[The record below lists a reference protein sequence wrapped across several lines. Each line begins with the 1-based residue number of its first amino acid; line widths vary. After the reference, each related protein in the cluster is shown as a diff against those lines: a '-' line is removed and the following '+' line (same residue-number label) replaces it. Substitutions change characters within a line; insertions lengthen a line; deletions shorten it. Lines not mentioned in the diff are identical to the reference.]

1 MLLGREE
8 EGSAVLAFSLFSGIL
23 DSYTRMLRF
32 NLCVFAMHQ
41 LLQLVT
47 RT

>member
-1 MLLGREE
+1 MLLEREE
-8 EGSAVLAFSLFSGIL
+8 EGSAVPAFSLFSGML
-23 DSYTRMLRF
+23 DSYTGMLFF

-47 RT
+47 RI